1 MRVHAH
7 YDPKFKAEEAYRIL
21 STDDVP
27 LAAGDVISANQLAR
41 YQSEWGEDSFSAE
54 PAYTILSL
62 NGVTAGDVSV
72 LTAAGLI
79 AETRVDHKWTIGDNI
94 SESDL
99 AALREDGN
107 TVEAERRKTGS
118 QDSYVVTSVTH
129 LPYSKGQ
136 ILSQSEHTLF
146 QEKYPHRFTSQLE
159 SVVVEDPCY
168 LVIDEGESPFSESD
182 IIIEREQY
190 LCSAYDPKFKP
201 ASAPKACAK
210 SFAP

>member
-1 MRVHAH
+1 M
-7 YDPKFKAEEAYRIL
+7 
-21 STDDVP
+21 
-27 LAAGDVISANQLAR
+27 
-41 YQSEWGEDSFSAE
+41 
-54 PAYTILSL
+54 
-62 NGVTAGDVSV
+62 

-168 LVIDEGESPFSESD
+168 LVIDEGESLFSESD

-190 LCSAYDPKFKP
+190 LCSAYDPKY
-201 ASAPKACAK
+201 KAGIGAEGVREKLCAMNLNHLVQELREEL
-210 SFAP
+210 SETTG